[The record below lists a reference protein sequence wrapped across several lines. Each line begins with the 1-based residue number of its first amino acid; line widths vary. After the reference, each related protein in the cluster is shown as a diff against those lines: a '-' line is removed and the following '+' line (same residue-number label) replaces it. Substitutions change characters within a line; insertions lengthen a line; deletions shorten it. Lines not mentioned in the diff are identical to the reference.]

1 MEIGR
6 AIRLPALQRVVSL
19 QPGTRVG
26 AVGRGGAASA
36 RRSGTGMPVERVV
49 QGELLH
55 REAQPAAFSHA
66 LHAAA
71 RAVPHVVGARIARTA
86 ASDAVRGIAA
96 YRVHQQLFAG
106 VSTPASVDEY
116 V

>member
-1 MEIGR
+1 MEIGT
-6 AIRLPALQRVVSL
+6 AIRLPALQRAVSL
-19 QPGTRVG
+19 PLGTG
-26 AVGRGGAASA
+26 TAGRGAAPG

-55 REAQPAAFSHA
+55 REAQPAAFSRA

-71 RAVPHVVGARIARTA
+71 RAVPHLGGIRIARTA

-96 YRVHQQLFAG
+96 YRAHQQLF
-106 VSTPASVDEY
+106 VSDSTLASVDEY

>member
-6 AIRLPALQRVVSL
+6 AIRLPALQRAVS
-19 QPGTRVG
+19 
-26 AVGRGGAASA
+26 
-36 RRSGTGMPVERVV
+36 RSPGTGMPVERVV

-66 LHAAA
+66 LHAAV
-71 RAVPHVVGARIARTA
+71 RAVPHLGGARIPRTA

-96 YRVHQQLFAG
+96 YRSHQQLFASD
-106 VSTPASVDEY
+106 STPASVDEY

>member
-6 AIRLPALQRVVSL
+6 AIRLPALQRAVSL
-19 QPGTRVG
+19 QPGTRIG
-26 AVGRGGAASA
+26 AAGRGAASA

-55 REAQPAAFSHA
+55 REVQSAAFFHA
-66 LHAAA
+66 LHAAV
-71 RAVPHVVGARIARTA
+71 RAVPHVGGVRIARTA

-96 YRVHQQLFAG
+96 YRAHQQLFVGNSA
-106 VSTPASVDEY
+106 PASVDEY

>member
-6 AIRLPALQRVVSL
+6 AIRLPALQRALSPSL
-19 QPGTRVG
+19 GTG
-26 AVGRGGAASA
+26 TAGGDVAAA
-36 RRSGTGMPVERVV
+36 RRSGADMPVERVV

-55 REAQPAAFSHA
+55 REAPPAAFSHA
-66 LHAAA
+66 LYAAA
-71 RAVPHVVGARIARTA
+71 RAVPHLGGARIVRTA

-96 YRVHQQLFAG
+96 YRAHQQLFAS